1 MGVVGHIARSIV
13 PAGRKARSLIV
24 GSATRRAPPRR
35 RSSTWIPGLLVA
47 LLPIALAV
55 AQSTGGSYTLRKV
68 VVAGGG
74 VDSAAGPYTLVATA
88 GQPIATVHT
97 GGNYRLTGGFHGP
110 VAPRADRILCDSFE
124 STPCP

>member
-1 MGVVGHIARSIV
+1 M
-13 PAGRKARSLIV
+13 

-35 RSSTWIPGLLVA
+35 RSCTWTPGLLAA

-74 VDSAAGPYTLVATA
+74 VDAAGQPYVLVATA

-97 GGNYRLTGGFHGP
+97 GGSYRLTGGFHGP

-124 STPCP
+124 STACP